1 VVVGRDA
8 GDPGRPL
15 FELHPGLA
23 DLKHREQPQRDHER
37 QHRGDQRHLFHPTS
51 VLFGDQQ
58 DDQPAD
64 QREKHGDRQQVA
76 LHQHAPLEEHE
87 MGFTGLGTSTLG
99 LLIEQ
104 HDMGSTGL
112 GTSALGLLS
121 NRLAMLALIS

>member
-1 VVVGRDA
+1 
-8 GDPGRPL
+8 
-15 FELHPGLA
+15 
-23 DLKHREQPQRDHER
+23 
-37 QHRGDQRHLFHPTS
+37 
-51 VLFGDQQ
+51 
-58 DDQPAD
+58 
-64 QREKHGDRQQVA
+64 
-76 LHQHAPLEEHE
+76 